1 MTGEKFF
8 STLSAFPFTRCLNTA
23 TCPHTRRRSCGP
35 AACDGQA
42 TAAAIRTAA
51 IGRSPKHR
59 PDPDVGSPF
68 PTLSLSLRR
77 PAQAH
82 AVAVRRSYPQTPC
95 RFSKRPVRPAH
106 HPTPDPSWQSRQSK
120 GQAAPAREPERSNT
134 RYVSASEWHV
144 RRGEGGPWFF
154 AAFLFSSSLPEK

>member
-1 MTGEKFF
+1 MRSF
-8 STLSAFPFTRCLNTA
+8 SRRLVPFHSHDVLTRPHA
-23 TCPHTRRRSCGP
+23 HTRADDPVAPLHVMARPLQPRYGRPRSGGARSTGRTRTWGLRSRRCP
-35 AACDGQA
+35 CPYAV
-42 TAAAIRTAA
+42 
-51 IGRSPKHR
+51 P
-59 PDPDVGSPF
+59 
-68 PTLSLSLRR
+68 LRR
-77 PAQAH
+77 MQWQS
-82 AVAVRRSYPQTPC
+82 AVVIRKPRAVSPSDP
-95 RFSKRPVRPAH
+95 SGRPIT

>member
-1 MTGEKFF
+1 VRSF
-8 STLSAFPFTRCLNTA
+8 SRRLVPFHSHDVLTRPHA
-23 TCPHTRRRSCGP
+23 HTRADDP
-35 AACDGQA
+35 VAPLHVMA

-59 PDPDVGSPF
+59 PDPDVGSLF
-68 PTLSLSLRR
+68 PTLPLSLRR

-82 AVAVRRSYPQTPC
+82 AVAVRRSCPQTPC